1 MSNRNEAY
9 VICNNDSIEF
19 VVIGSEAGAIAKLKE
34 MEADYKKRNSHNT
47 NMAYWHIHTVTYE
60 HFSGAS

>member
-1 MSNRNEAY
+1 MRDE
-9 VICNNDSIEF
+9 IWDI
-19 VVIGSEAGAIAKLKE
+19 LKE
-34 MEADYKKRNSHNT
+34 HST